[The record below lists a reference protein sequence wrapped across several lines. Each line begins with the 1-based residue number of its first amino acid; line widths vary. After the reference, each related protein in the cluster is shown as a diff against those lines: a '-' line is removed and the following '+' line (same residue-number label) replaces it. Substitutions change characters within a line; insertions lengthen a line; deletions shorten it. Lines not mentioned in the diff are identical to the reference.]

1 MFLIN
6 PQLTPVKLDS
16 DGYNDLLDGIDR
28 TIASIATSQYLNHI
42 FGMKNIVNMQLY
54 DRLCEYREIIMDKMM
69 GCNCLEDEYLIYI
82 MSKVQKLIC

>member
-42 FGMKNIVNMQLY
+42 FGMKNVVDMQLY

>member
-6 PQLTPVKLDS
+6 PQLTPVKLNS

-42 FGMKNIVNMQLY
+42 FGMKNVVDMQLY